1 MKRLALNFGVM
12 KKARLFGLAVMA
24 VLLGSSEVVLGQSY
38 NYYSTTFGNWED
50 PIWGSAFS
58 NTGYP
63 NNPGAQYSVGIYH
76 KVTLNEVT
84 NTSIKRMD
92 ILDDGELIINGTLT
106 ITPKDGSNTFCIY
119 KNAEL
124 GGTGNLNLAV
134 TIDGK
139 SNQLTTKVNV
149 TATSNNNINNL
160 NLVVADSTFTNNR
173 SGKTITSLEVS
184 GGKFVSNYTTY
195 CGSLKLSGGEIE
207 IASGATLKSN
217 DRILTVDIPDVNG
230 SDTIIGSGI
239 LDVTTINV
247 AEGDTLTIAGNIE
260 LKENVTINGVV
271 RISNDVVCQKNAVIN
286 DTIIVETG
294 KSLTINGGGVTFS
307 NKTCFKGDG
316 IIELANASTT
326 IYGLETC
333 TGGNIVLPATVTYE
347 TTSTHILPGSYT
359 NLTLKAAG
367 DFEERILCGNVEVS
381 GTFAPNKHF
390 TLKGDGDD
398 AKELVVKGGLTGTK
412 SLTFNNVNVTLGNSE
427 GDGTINVDIAE
438 LNIPETNTLTIA
450 GNVILKNDRV
460 NKKFNGV
467 NGKNGEII
475 INDGKLLTSE
485 GTISFANDQTISG
498 DGTFTISKQIS
509 GTKLTTLAN
518 INLTGG
524 AGSAIEY
531 EVAGGT
537 FINTNAASNY
547 YLAKL
552 TVNGGTYVSATD
564 KTIRD
569 LTVESGSF
577 VVRQNSKVDEMT
589 VTGGTV
595 QVDKDK
601 TLTVT
606 TGNKLNVDGA
616 ATFVGKADSKFI
628 TDNVELFENAA
639 LTIKDTVTL
648 TRPLVVNN
656 NATLVGGT
664 VSDTLKWDSPEHC
677 KISVTSGTLTISN
690 TLTVAGDVTL
700 EGAMKVAEGGNLNL
714 AGSTITFGPT
724 AKFTGTQ
731 GNISFVEG
739 VVISGLK
746 NDPDVKAKYLKF
758 PGAVTYDATCAAMFP
773 GVYGNGLTLST
784 EAGKNIAIY
793 DSVTITGALNWAAGR
808 IVLNGNPLFINK
820 IFTAGDFG
828 KSHMVVAGKRKVGD
842 ETKTGKFIYI
852 ANEAVTSGTLDLY
865 IPIGTS
871 SLSSSGA
878 LQYSFSPATI
888 NVDVS
893 GEYKVAV
900 GDTIVVQVE
909 GETLLSKATDLRRYW
924 TIYSKKEF
932 TGTVEFTYEPK
943 TDDVLGYGK
952 GTYWRV
958 YHNDVAYDADS
969 DPQSPFDSYT
979 FGNASITAASS
990 KKIRGTWTACEWPT
1004 VTTLYS
1010 FGNGDWDSPS
1020 TWTNNSAGSTQPE
1033 GWNTSPKDG
1042 DFDIVILQ
1050 NNIITGTSE
1059 GIRARSVTLKAESSV
1074 LVIPTICSEVS
1085 INDLSGEGKLTIQ
1098 NSGEFPEG
1106 ISRTE
1111 LFMAPGGGTTEFCGT
1126 ADGDFVLRK
1135 NTFNNLIV
1143 NLNGNAK
1150 ISLPDTMKMLQING
1164 DFDLEKGKIIY
1175 TAGNQAIH
1183 VDGKLKIESGGYIIN
1198 ESGAGNQ
1205 TIADTLQIG
1214 GDFINRGIVKLTKRV
1229 WKNDNAAH
1237 YAMATADEGSNGRG
1251 ILRFVGEKDAAFDC
1265 YDTINISQLIVDKG
1279 SDITHKVTLNARKK
1293 KVFGLLGK
1301 AAFPGAPGFAS
1312 GADYPANPDVLYKPL
1327 WLRNGTLEL
1336 TGEVEIKSL
1345 SEGPNNSY
1353 DCAYIPV
1360 SGCLHL
1366 NGPHV
1371 KVQISSSPTKIS
1383 WTDLIPA
1390 GKLIVEQGEL
1400 NGNVSSG
1407 ITFSGTSIVE
1417 IRGGE
1422 VHVSQFRP
1430 SDNAA
1435 RGITTYIQTGGI
1447 VEFHGGGDINE
1458 NYPIFFMPEPSYTF
1472 KMTDGTLE
1480 VGSAMANGAFV
1491 VKSNPENGRIS
1502 GGEIIINT
1510 GKAIK
1515 GGSDKSSGEY
1525 LIATELPL
1533 FNLTLK
1539 NEGKRDLAAGKYKR
1553 HYIGDCKKTIRKYTC
1568 NITAT
1573 TIIQN
1578 NLTIEG
1584 DGVGGTHNVVFDTQ
1598 GKPITIGGSLLVKD
1612 GAKVYTMNDGGV
1624 ENEFI
1629 FNGNGEITVA
1639 GLIAQNKDNEDKV
1652 GFANLTIAEGA
1663 KTTINGNMT
1672 VRERFTLADYAKLV
1686 DGTTNNVYTMEKD
1699 VEIDGTHEQ
1708 RGSGAGKMVLKGDY
1722 IYTTGSGVLNNVEI
1736 ARTGELKLEDPNN
1749 SGRQT
1754 KLTITGNLNFA
1765 DNAQFVIGSSN
1776 LELGADAT
1784 VSGAFGPNCM
1794 IRTVGASSR
1803 GVTKVYGG
1811 ASVFRFPFGF
1821 KDESTGKSYYTP
1833 AEIKYNSAGTYGSVT
1848 SRPVHGYAF
1857 RDAETD
1863 GGALACYW
1871 ITEERG
1877 FSNANLTQHYYW
1889 YDDELSVGAKSAV
1902 PAWQARRR
1910 VGSEWLT
1917 GSSNV
1922 VLTGTIDDP
1931 DEKFIYY
1938 DPSITNATGYYT
1950 CGSFDSFSGG
1960 KPLYTS
1966 NYVKDGGDGT
1976 LSWFDWHSWSDVG
1989 VGEDP
1994 CENCVPTATTPV
2006 YIGNDSD
2013 DGHHTVKINL
2023 EDRTDP
2029 EAKAVCASLNIA
2041 PGSVLDLNGYAEFAT
2056 SIVEVDEAVGAGTLR
2071 VKGDAGSCVFP
2082 AGDFGVFNGE
2092 HGGTVEYYGNGY
2104 AIPKTSADG
2113 SSLTNYCN
2121 LRISG
2126 GGSAADS
2133 ISMPDC
2139 NITVFDSLAVGGR
2152 LCTNPGGYTIDIHKN
2167 LNVLDGATFEVFENG
2182 SDAKQ
2187 IIKVGGSLIVG
2198 DGATLIAN
2206 ATAAENATVTNLM
2219 QIGGDLN
2226 VGNVSKF
2233 EAKHKVRIG
2242 GADKYPKFNIEFVG
2256 TTESHIWS
2264 DKNMI
2269 LNMLTCN
2276 KASLNNKLILNTN
2289 KSISTANPNALLKLE
2304 KGTFVVQIGED
2315 EYVELTSK
2323 ADLDI
2328 PGEACL
2334 SIVSGTALVATVN
2347 DAPSIKLKGKIQ
2359 IIGGKLNVGSS
2370 DSRYNSIQYAAD
2382 GRPTIE
2388 ISGGQLN
2395 VVGQISRTKDQTT
2408 GNLVWKQT
2416 GGDVVIKGGNRG
2428 AGTWLDN
2435 FAAFEILGTG
2445 EFEMSGGTITV
2456 MKGSGGDN
2464 SCDILIDAATA
2475 SCTGG
2480 RIIVGG
2486 GSQKIKT
2493 LTKLNELEVSNGATL
2508 SAYTDINVG
2517 ELIINST
2524 GVFNALNHNLTI
2536 SKAFRNFNNN
2546 GGSEISEGFNYG
2558 DGNQLT
2564 LFAGDD
2570 VTYEGAAGF
2579 ASQFKEVEINGNLT
2593 MVANY
2598 SAMRVGGNLTQTAG
2612 TVTDNGNVISLYGNL
2627 TYYGIFKGTGGIDF
2641 IRNDGAEQYIE
2652 GNSAGKIGKIIVSNS
2667 NEVYLNSDLHITNK
2681 IVLGA
2686 SLYVGRMRVILDK
2699 DATIEAKENNTLDAT
2714 HMLRLNGMHE
2724 DNGVIKYVKTGKSK
2738 FIIPIGIMTDGN
2750 RYYTP
2755 AIYDFASNN
2764 CTNGSISV
2772 KAINSLHTNLT
2783 YLPTKSVDYYWLV
2796 TTQGFGEDGIDNF
2809 SYDKTSNFS
2818 VKQTYVFPN
2827 GKVNG
2832 SYEKMFPEYMYYG
2845 GSDEYRWI
2853 DLREN
2858 EDAGRPEKASISA
2871 DSIKYEPFGYIAGD
2885 YTAGIIV
2892 ETVEEETHEGIYV
2905 GRPVLYTGR
2914 YAKGKGSKGGWDTPS
2929 TWYIK
2934 DEFGAYFPYSTS
2946 AAKIDGNPVHILP
2959 GDTVV
2964 VTRSGTKA
2972 YSLTFDEGEELGV
2985 LNITYTV
2992 GSDFGPVKG
3001 VGHLMMEPVPVADP
3015 YYKMPAGNFNTF
3027 LKDERS
3033 VVEFTG
3039 GSGKLPNSIIG
3050 HSSMPL
3056 QNVILSGGG
3065 TKTLTKELGEYINKS
3080 MIIRKGTKLNFGN
3093 TPIYIMGD
3101 WIDEN
3106 TEESGFVP
3114 GTSSDRSIVNFNG
3127 TTRQHIKLSGANE
3140 PFWKLNINNP
3150 EGVEVVKHEKAAED
3164 ATAKIT
3170 ISKLLTFTNG
3180 CLIDTAANTNVML
3193 SSNATVSGAG
3203 TTGFVAGPLS
3213 KDMAIN
3219 STFEFPI
3226 GDIDKTDGKVY
3237 GRAKLNSVTAA
3248 GIYTM
3253 RFHSGKFA
3261 FKPVWPFTAIS
3272 NTEYWEFIDLPDGA
3286 KAKLT
3291 LRAAERSFDAL
3302 TNDLLSGVMVAGDTE
3317 EEVIDLGKVYTLCE
3331 QIKSTKSG
3339 SLPSSALITTKEAI
3353 ALDSYPRYT
3362 LGISSPVA
3370 KLISGT
3376 LSGQTETYTMC
3387 DGDAETVSIPVY
3399 FTGSGGPYVAKYTV
3413 TNADRSKSV
3422 VKSVTASAGSD
3433 MCNIILTGN
3442 DLASFFGTTEGNA
3455 GSPYTIVL
3463 SGMTDNGKAG
3473 VVDGDN
3479 TAIVTVLYN
3488 AKPVITGADIVG
3500 KGDKRL
3506 YSVATEECDN
3516 TYAWSAVPTVS
3527 VEITIE
3533 DNANSES
3540 NITFG
3545 DDGNLGEPYSVTLT
3559 ATKEY
3564 KKVDGK
3570 ACVRSDSKKVDV
3582 KDNPQPKIM
3591 TDGSLGVCRT
3601 STRKYWTDY
3610 VDGHTYI
3617 WTITE
3622 GAGNITSSSNEC
3634 NVEWSDTYG
3643 SSTATLTVVETNGG
3657 LSGTASIVI
3666 PIYDAIAD
3674 DVISD
3679 ISSPDICDDNLG
3691 VVNLTTRTGLTYSIY
3706 HNDSQIGE
3714 DYIGDGGEKAIM
3726 TGTPLRYESG
3736 SSIYNY
3742 SVRVKNAGCSK
3753 DFDGEG
3759 ITIHENPSID
3769 EFTIADD
3776 ELYKGNLV
3784 QIDYE
3789 KTSTVGIKDYQF
3801 DYSGVGVS
3809 YVGGIPSR
3817 IDRTIDK
3824 PMVITIPNADRM
3836 KGVLTI
3842 NSVGSMTCSNTYE
3855 VDKPISEAYLWK
3867 GADDENTSWNSDANW
3882 WIGSVPNDGV
3892 DVVIR
3897 KNKKITTAGGKTSVD
3912 INMPTV
3918 NGTAAAVRNINVGA
3932 GAKVN
3937 LADGA
3942 KLTIH
3947 KDVTCDGQFNSTG
3960 SGEVAFTDGEHAVS
3974 GAGSFA
3980 NLSNAGTV
3988 TASSDMSVT
3997 GNITNNG
4004 KFVGTVKLNGGTTQ
4018 SVGGGEFE
4026 NLTVENLT
4034 VDNAGVT
4041 INSSINIDG
4050 KLTLT
4055 KGVVSVNGGQALVFT
4070 KNAKP
4075 VAGASANSYVDGTIW
4090 KYGKTPFVFPTGN
4103 NGRLAQIGIAPGGDA
4118 TDATYYSASYTLVAG
4133 KEPLTSGL
4141 SAGMSRVSQA
4151 ETWLVDCPGGKS
4163 SKLTLYWSDAE
4174 ASGITPGKES
4184 DLVVAH
4190 FTEGKWK
4197 AEPAKFDGVNSIS
4210 TTSYV
4215 TSYSPFTF
4223 GAKNPEPDINPLPV
4237 TFAAFT
4243 GRQAGNSIVLE
4254 WTTLSEKDNDYF
4266 EIERSIDGVNYVTV
4280 GYVDGAGNSSSL
4292 LNYQFTDNAPEQ
4304 GQLYYRLSQV
4314 DFDGTREYADKV
4326 VTVYYTGGELG
4337 NLVVV
4342 PNPTNGLFRVVGSK
4356 AGGRIE
4362 LLSQSGMVIR
4372 IIDINSFDA
4381 TIDISDLPSGIYV
4394 LRFVTDTKVLQ
4405 QKVVKY

>member
-12 KKARLFGLAVMA
+12 KKARLFGLAVLAIM
-24 VLLGSSEVVLGQSY
+24 LGSSEVAKAATYTVAQTGKWSE
-38 NYYSTTFGNWED
+38 STTWSGTV
-50 PIWGSAFS
+50 PSSTI
-58 NTGYP
+58 
-63 NNPGAQYSVGIYH
+63 
-76 KVTLNEVT
+76 TLNE
-84 NTSIKRMD
+84 D
-92 ILDDGELIINGTLT
+92 ITINIPDDVTLT
-106 ITPKDGSNTFCIY
+106 IDENVSITQNGSY
-119 KNAEL
+119 
-124 GGTGNLNLAV
+124 V
-134 TIDGK
+134 
-139 SNQLTTKVNV
+139 LT
-149 TATSNNNINNL
+149 
-160 NLVVADSTFTNNR
+160 
-173 SGKTITSLEVS
+173 
-184 GGKFVSNYTTY
+184 
-195 CGSLKLSGGEIE
+195 LSGGSTGQIV
-207 IASGATLKSN
+207 IS
-217 DRILTVDIPDVNG
+217 
-230 SDTIIGSGI
+230 
-239 LDVTTINV
+239 
-247 AEGDTLTIAGNIE
+247 EGV
-260 LKENVTINGVV
+260 K
-271 RISNDVVCQKNAVIN
+271 
-286 DTIIVETG
+286 
-294 KSLTINGGGVTFS
+294 
-307 NKTCFKGDG
+307 
-316 IIELANASTT
+316 
-326 IYGLETC
+326 
-333 TGGNIVLPATVTYE
+333 
-347 TTSTHILPGSYT
+347 
-359 NLTLKAAG
+359 
-367 DFEERILCGNVEVS
+367 
-381 GTFAPNKHF
+381 F
-390 TLKGDGDD
+390 TLKNNAATGQDTKDKNRVNLQCDIDIAENATLELDVLNVAFDFDGGHDITGSGTVHFSRTASSGDRMRIQVSNLTKPITGCNIIFATNQKFTYENTCTYVLPGTYWNMSTRATSMYVYDKVIVTNESWLE
-398 AKELVVKGGLTGTK
+398 AGGITYISKSNKAEMSFNKFTGG
-412 SLTFNNVNVTLGNSE
+412 SGQPLTFNVDVTLTGS
-427 GDGTINVDIAE
+427 DFSKVSSLAVAD
-438 LNIPETNTLTIA
+438 TNTLTIA
-450 GNVILKNDRV
+450 ADITWKEAFAVPKNLIV
-460 NKKFNGV
+460 ANSATLTFNKNAYFS
-467 NGKNGEII
+467 KN
-475 INDGKLLTSE
+475 T
-485 GTISFANDQTISG
+485 TISG
-498 DGTFTISKQIS
+498 EGDVAFKSYVKAVGKKLTTYLHVVLESANNDMDIDTIEVKGGKFEYLRNKPIRSFIVDGGEFEINPTGGTSINVNGIAELKSGTLKIDDGKTMKINKVGSDTLKVTGNSAIS
-509 GTKLTTLAN
+509 GTGYLDGVVAVYETG
-518 INLTGG
+518 NLTI
-524 AGSAIEY
+524 ADDI
-531 EVAGGT
+531 
-537 FINTNAASNY
+537 
-547 YLAKL
+547 
-552 TVNGGTYVSATD
+552 
-564 KTIRD
+564 TIRN
-569 LTVESGSF
+569 L
-577 VVRQNSKVDEMT
+577 
-589 VTGGTV
+589 VTAGNGATIV
-595 QVDKDK
+595 IASDK
-601 TLTVT
+601 TLTLKNPLQVNSDVT
-606 TGNKLNVDGA
+606 ISGN
-616 ATFVGKADSKFI
+616 TVGSI
-628 TDNVELFENAA
+628 
-639 LTIKDTVTL
+639 
-648 TRPLVVNN
+648 
-656 NATLVGGT
+656 
-664 VSDTLKWDSPEHC
+664 LKWDDGVTP
-677 KISVTSGTLTISN
+677 KINVTAGTLTISN

-1237 YAMATADEGSNGRG
+1237 YAMATADEDSNGRG

-1663 KTTINGNMT
+1663 ETAINGNVT
-1672 VRERFTLADYAKLV
+1672 VRERFTLADHAKLV

-1754 KLTITGNLNFA
+1754 KLTITGNLNFV

-1938 DPSITNATGYYT
+1938 DPSVTNATGYYT

-2242 GADKYPKFNIEFVG
+2242 GADKYPKFDIEFVG

-2359 IIGGKLNVGSS
+2359 ITGGKLNVGSS

-2593 MVANY
+2593 MVANH

-2699 DATIEAKENNTLDAT
+2699 DATIEAKEDNTLDAT

-3317 EEVIDLGKVYTLCE
+3317 EEVVEDIVYTLCE

-3376 LSGQTETYTMC
+3376 LFGQTETYTMC

-3422 VKSVTASAGSD
+3422 VKSVIASAGSD

-3479 TAIVTVLYN
+3479 TAIVKVLYN

-3506 YSVATEECDN
+3506 YSIATGENDQ
-3516 TYAWSAVPTVS
+3516 TYLWSAIPTVS

-3533 DNANSES
+3533 DNDNYES
-3540 NITFG
+3540 NIIFG
-3545 DDGNLGEPYSVTLT
+3545 NDNNLGVPYNVTLT

-3564 KKVDGK
+3564 KVVDGK
-3570 ACVRSDSKKVDV
+3570 ACERSDSKKIEVR
-3582 KDNPQPKIM
+3582 DNPQPKIM

-3897 KNKKITTAGGKTSVD
+3897 KNKKITTAGGKTSED

-3918 NGTAAAVRNINVGA
+3918 FANAEVRDINVDANANVTVDNGKSLTVK
-3932 GAKVN
+3932 GNVINNGSFISNNSGKVE
-3937 LADGA
+3937 
-3942 KLTIH
+3942 
-3947 KDVTCDGQFNSTG
+3947 FSSG
-3960 SGEVAFTDGEHAVS
+3960 SHTVS

-3980 NLSNAGTV
+3980 NLSNEGTV
-3988 TASSDMSVT
+3988 TAANDIKVK

-4004 KFVGTVKLNGGTTQ
+4004 SFTGTVKLEGESTQ
-4018 SVGGGEFE
+4018 IIGGGSFE
-4026 NLTVENLT
+4026 NVTVNST
-4034 VDNAGVT
+4034 GVT
-4041 INSSINIDG
+4041 INSNINIDG

-4090 KYGKTPFVFPTGN
+4090 KYGKTPFVFPTGS
-4103 NGRLAQIGIAPGGDA
+4103 NGRLAQIGIAPGSDA
-4118 TDATYYSASYTLVAG
+4118 TDATYYSASYTLVAD
-4133 KEPLTSGL
+4133 KEPLTTGL
-4141 SAGMSRVSQA
+4141 PTGMSRVSQA

-4197 AEPAKFDGVNSIS
+4197 AEPAKFDGVNSI
-4210 TTSYV
+4210 TTTAYI

-4266 EIERSIDGVNYVTV
+4266 EIERSTDGVNFVTI
-4280 GYVDGAGNSSSL
+4280 GFVDGAGNSNSL
-4292 LNYQFTDNAPEQ
+4292 ISYQFIDNAPEQ

-4314 DFDGTREYADKV
+4314 DFDGTREYADKI
-4326 VTVYYTGGELG
+4326 VTVFYSGDETG
-4337 NLVVV
+4337 NLRVV
-4342 PNPTNGLFRVVGSK
+4342 PNPTSGLFRVVGSK